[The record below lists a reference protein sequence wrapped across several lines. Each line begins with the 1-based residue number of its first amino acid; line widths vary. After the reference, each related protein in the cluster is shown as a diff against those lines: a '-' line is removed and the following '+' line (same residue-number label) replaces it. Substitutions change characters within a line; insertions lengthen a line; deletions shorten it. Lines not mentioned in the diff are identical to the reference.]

1 MVEAVLLAATVERP
15 GRAVAFPH
23 RGEEDMR
30 ILRVE
35 NDVDAAGAVVEIE
48 NFFPRFAAIARAE
61 DAALRVS
68 AVGMAEGSDEG
79 DIGIGRMDNDGADVA
94 GVFQADVVPGFAA
107 IVGTIDAITE
117 GDVAADASFAT
128 AHVDDIRIRIG
139 DGNGANRGGGL
150 LLEERIPGVATVGG
164 FPNAAGDSA
173 KIESVRL
180 ARHTGDGQRA
190 SATEGTDEAPFHAAI
205 GLGVNRIDRRG
216 SVGGFGRFGWLGLL
230 SH

>member
-1 MVEAVLLAATVERP
+1 
-15 GRAVAFPH
+15 
-23 RGEEDMR
+23 MR

-61 DAALRVS
+61 DAALRVG

-79 DIGIGRMDNDGADVA
+79 DIRIRGMDDDGADVA
-94 GVFQADVVPGFAA
+94 GVLQADVVPSLAA
-107 IVGTIDAITE
+107 VVRTIDAIAE
-117 GDVAADASFAT
+117 RDVAANAGFA
-128 AHVDDIRIRIG
+128 AADVNHIGIGIG
-139 DGNGANRGGGL
+139 DSDGTDGRGSL
-150 LLEERIPGVATVGG
+150 LLKKGIPGVASIRGL
-164 FPNAAGDSA
+164 PDAACDSA

-190 SATEGTDEAPFHAAI
+190 SATEGADEAPFHAAV